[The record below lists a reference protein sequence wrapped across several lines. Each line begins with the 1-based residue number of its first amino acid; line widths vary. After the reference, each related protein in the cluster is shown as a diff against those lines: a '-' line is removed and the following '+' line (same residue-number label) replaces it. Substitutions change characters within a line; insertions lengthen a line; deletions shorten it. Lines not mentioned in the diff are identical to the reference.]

1 MKTSEPAW
9 ILLTALWSQFALAEA
24 DWVLRGGVIYSMDD
38 TASHY
43 SAMAFKGNRLTWLGE
58 SEAAAAQIGPETQII
73 ELEGRTVLPG
83 FIDTHI
89 HSMDTLPLV
98 NGVKVSPYD
107 SPEQVLEKI
116 AEHARTHPYQNPL
129 LGSGFLAP
137 AFGMAGPTAAQLDA
151 IVPDRPALI
160 IDEGGHTGWAN
171 TLALEAA
178 GISRDT
184 PDPVPGAHFFQRD
197 EEGNPTGWLVEG
209 AAIDP
214 VTEALGVI
222 SEAAMVLAAPG
233 FFKEMSAVGLTA
245 AFDAGMI
252 DTGELGEITNYRGR
266 FFSMYGADPMGLLS
280 WRFMLDEAGHGV
292 SSDILSH
299 SVDLAHMLIGG
310 IEKVV
315 GTGHIQI
322 PERPLPKPGGTHYDT
337 GKPGDPTGTVENED
351 YFGAMCVFENGAR
364 GVFETSR
371 SIVGP
376 QSQCAFE
383 VYGTKGSLMWN
394 LETMNELKVFRA
406 SEPELG
412 FKTVYSGD
420 RFPYHGNFVPGD
432 ANPIGYE
439 DLKVIEE
446 FEFLSSV
453 ANGRQHTPGFA
464 EAIDYVSV
472 QDAMLRSWESEK
484 WETVE
489 RLSPRD

>member
-1 MKTSEPAW
+1 MFCEKPVGGKPEQTVR
-9 ILLTALWSQFALAEA
+9 IEA
-24 DWVLRGGVIYSMDD
+24 ATRAAGVITGVGYNYRW
-38 TASHY
+38 A
-43 SAMAFKGNRLTWLGE
+43 
-58 SEAAAAQIGPETQII
+58 
-73 ELEGRTVLPG
+73 
-83 FIDTHI
+83 
-89 HSMDTLPLV
+89 PLV
-98 NGVKVSPYD
+98 RYAK
-107 SPEQVLEKI
+107 
-116 AEHARTHPYQNPL
+116 
-129 LGSGFLAP
+129 
-137 AFGMAGPTAAQLDA
+137 QLIDA
-151 IVPDRPALI
+151 
-160 IDEGGHTGWAN
+160 
-171 TLALEAA
+171 
-178 GISRDT
+178 
-184 PDPVPGAHFFQRD
+184 
-197 EEGNPTGWLVEG
+197 
-209 AAIDP
+209 
-214 VTEALGVI
+214 
-222 SEAAMVLAAPG
+222 
-233 FFKEMSAVGLTA
+233 
-245 AFDAGMI
+245 
-252 DTGELGEITNYRGR
+252 GELGEITNYRGR

-310 IEKVV
+310 IERVV

-322 PERPLPKPGGTHYDT
+322 PERPLPKPGGTHYDA

-394 LETMNELKVFRA
+394 LETMNELQLFLTKDAAR
-406 SEPELG
+406 G
-412 FKTVYSGD
+412 YTTVYSGD
-420 RFPYHGNFVPGD
+420 RYPYHGNFVPGD

-453 ANGRQHTPGFA
+453 ANERQHEPGFA

-472 QDAMLRSWESEK
+472 QDAMLRSWQSEK